1 VARYRIGVDADC
13 CQPPAV
19 DRAGGKIDCRQKHGQ
34 RPWPKAARQIP
45 GHGLEVDC
53 AFGLL
58 HTCGKQ
64 GQGIGV
70 SAPLD
75 PVNKFG
81 CPLIFAKAAK
91 RVKCACGIN
100 DKTAPAKAF
109 RCPLKGRPCARR
121 T

>member
-1 VARYRIGVDADC
+1 MTVSETGMDAERHCED
-13 CQPPAV
+13 
-19 DRAGGKIDCRQKHGQ
+19 KMQKTDLCVH
-34 RPWPKAARQIP
+34 
-45 GHGLEVDC
+45 
-53 AFGLL
+53 
-58 HTCGKQ
+58 CGKQ

-81 CPLIFAKAAK
+81 CPLIFAKATK